1 MADIPSSK
9 LPRLPKVHGSL
20 PKLPAFGKK
29 AGSAAEIPALSSQAT
44 LLPDAPL
51 ADVEGG
57 SQTESVPQP
66 TAEAIARGI
75 AALNAKRNETLGLS
89 SAAASPSDLAEPSLG
104 ASADDFA
111 SSSPEDDAMA
121 WMPST
126 SGPSTSVPEFSFK
139 IDSPSFVDPP
149 NNADA
154 VADSFS
160 QPPADDLA
168 QEALPSISDSA
179 ESQPQAVAAQDPQP
193 DPAASE
199 SSAPEFGGAAAE
211 DDDLLQYEDE
221 PVEDLGEKTVMISE
235 MDDELDEEN
244 QKTQIN
250 MSAMDYDPLSGK
262 LIVESGKT
270 NQREYILVREKTT
283 IGRVSDNDIAIS
295 DISMSRHHAEIIK
308 LPEGFKLKD
317 LDSANGSLLNG
328 YRIRVAQLRNGDTI
342 EFGAIRFRFEQT
354 GGDPDEL
361 WKGEPKIEYHPNQK
375 NKHPVSQMAS
385 SPVAMPSRPNTP
397 QFSDFAGDSAPMPT
411 PAASQQMESM
421 LQRQGG
427 GLNAPQWNTAPPP
440 MTSPYMMGYGPN
452 ALRDINTTPTWAKVL
467 LVALFT
473 VFLVSVIAAL
483 IVRVSSTRDDSKVK
497 EREKAVA
504 ILQERI
510 TKGIDAY
517 KAQSF
522 DGARTFL
529 LEAQNMGKETGLYKE
544 SAFFNNYFAL
554 IDKEVEYDSTIKD
567 ISSKMRTYKADEIDE
582 KIKYLATIPQT
593 SIFMKNADELRDRL
607 IKQFVIK
614 TESEVRIDVSDNAF
628 STAREKVAKL
638 AQYPGTTDK
647 IKSLYKVIADK
658 ERAVK

>member
-1 MADIPSSK
+1 MVDIPNSK

-29 AGSAAEIPALSSQAT
+29 ANSAAEIPALSSQAT

-51 ADVEGG
+51 ADLEGG

-75 AALNAKRNETLGLS
+75 AALNAKRSETPGLS
-89 SAAASPSDLAEPSLG
+89 LASDASHALSTPAQKPDEREEQHAAPANDP
-104 ASADDFA
+104 
-111 SSSPEDDAMA
+111 MA
-121 WMPST
+121 WMPDASI
-126 SGPSTSVPEFSFK
+126 P
-139 IDSPSFVDPP
+139 SPSAPSSNPP
-149 NNADA
+149 SDANALNDDGNNAPGA
-154 VADSFS
+154 N
-160 QPPADDLA
+160 LA
-168 QEALPSISDSA
+168 QDALPSLNDSA
-179 ESQPQAVAAQDPQP
+179 NLPPST
-193 DPAASE
+193 PAHQEQNADDE
-199 SSAPEFGGAAAE
+199 NSAPVFGGAAAE

-221 PVEDLGEKTVMISE
+221 PVDNLGEKTVMISE
-235 MDDELDEEN
+235 IEDDLDEEN

-283 IGRVSDNDIAIS
+283 IGRVNNNDIAIS

-328 YRIRVAQLRNGDTI
+328 YRIRVAQLRNGDII

-375 NKHPVSQMAS
+375 NKRSTPQVAN

-397 QFSDFAGDSAPMPT
+397 QFGDFSTDSSPVQT
-411 PAASQQMESM
+411 PAAPQQMESM

-452 ALRDINTTPTWAKVL
+452 ALRDINTTPTWAKVTL
-467 LVALFT
+467 ITLFVLFLSSVVLALVVRVGTTTNDSLYKT
-473 VFLVSVIAAL
+473 REKEIAAL
-483 IVRVSSTRDDSKVK
+483 QDKI
-497 EREKAVA
+497 
-504 ILQERI
+504 I
-510 TKGIDAY
+510 KGIDAY
-517 KAQSF
+517 QQQNFNAANSMFQ
-522 DGARTFL
+522 
-529 LEAQNMGKETGLYKE
+529 EAQKMGEETKLFEDKT
-544 SAFFNNYFAL
+544 FFNNYYSLFAKEEEYSSR
-554 IDKEVEYDSTIKD
+554 IDEIKNKFN
-567 ISSKMRTYKADEIDE
+567 SQKADEIDE
-582 KIKYLATIPQT
+582 NLKYLATIPST
-593 SIFMKNADELRDRL
+593 SVNLEKVEQLRERMTKSFIFKIENEIRN
-607 IKQFVIK
+607 
-614 TESEVRIDVSDNAF
+614 DVNDNAL
-628 STAREKVAKL
+628 SAARAKVAKL
-638 AQYPGTTDK
+638 AQYPHTSDK
-647 IKSLYKVIADK
+647 VKSLYKVIADK
-658 ERAVK
+658 EKTMR

>member
-51 ADVEGG
+51 ADIEGG

-75 AALNAKRNETLGLS
+75 AALNAKRNETPGLS
-89 SAAASPSDLAEPSLG
+89 PAAASPSDLAEPSLG
-104 ASADDFA
+104 ASAADFD

-126 SGPSTSVPEFSFK
+126 SSPSTSVPEFSFK

-154 VADSFS
+154 IADSFS
-160 QPPADDLA
+160 QPPSDGLA

-179 ESQPQAVAAQDPQP
+179 ESQPQAVAAQNPQP
-193 DPAASE
+193 DPAAAE

-295 DISMSRHHAEIIK
+295 DISMSRHHAEIVK

-317 LDSANGSLLNG
+317 LDSANGSLL
-328 YRIRVAQLRNGDTI
+328 
-342 EFGAIRFRFEQT
+342 
-354 GGDPDEL
+354 
-361 WKGEPKIEYHPNQK
+361 
-375 NKHPVSQMAS
+375 
-385 SPVAMPSRPNTP
+385 
-397 QFSDFAGDSAPMPT
+397 
-411 PAASQQMESM
+411 
-421 LQRQGG
+421 
-427 GLNAPQWNTAPPP
+427 
-440 MTSPYMMGYGPN
+440 
-452 ALRDINTTPTWAKVL
+452 KVL
-467 LVALFT
+467 PDILFFDFI
-473 VFLVSVIAAL
+473 VPGFLS
-483 IVRVSSTRDDSKVK
+483 
-497 EREKAVA
+497 
-504 ILQERI
+504 
-510 TKGIDAY
+510 
-517 KAQSF
+517 
-522 DGARTFL
+522 
-529 LEAQNMGKETGLYKE
+529 
-544 SAFFNNYFAL
+544 
-554 IDKEVEYDSTIKD
+554 
-567 ISSKMRTYKADEIDE
+567 
-582 KIKYLATIPQT
+582 
-593 SIFMKNADELRDRL
+593 RL
-607 IKQFVIK
+607 
-614 TESEVRIDVSDNAF
+614 
-628 STAREKVAKL
+628 
-638 AQYPGTTDK
+638 P
-647 IKSLYKVIADK
+647 
-658 ERAVK
+658 